1 MKSAQR
7 TAIVGERAIAILV
20 VLLPWARWGSE
31 RDATLPPRYT
41 PASMAMKKD
50 FFGDE
55 AHHWLMCTS
64 GSQSRH
70 DAAVVP
76 DQWNFMCSVPVS
88 HASASQSF
96 LISFFLFFLVEHS
109 FLICKEYTANCT
121 GFATIRQEATNLL
134 VPYCSPIILVF
145 LPQCMVSSSCIQLH
159 KYVLNLELFDV
170 RLLDLHI
177 MCWTSCTMHLVQKLS
192 FQLFS
197 RILSYTF
204 N

>member
-20 VLLPWARWGSE
+20 VLLP
-31 RDATLPPRYT
+31 
-41 PASMAMKKD
+41 ASMAVKKD

-96 LISFFLFFLVEHS
+96 LISFFFFEWNIHFSSVKSILQTALVLQQS
-109 FLICKEYTANCT
+109 V
-121 GFATIRQEATNLL
+121 RR
-134 VPYCSPIILVF
+134 
-145 LPQCMVSSSCIQLH
+145 PQI
-159 KYVLNLELFDV
+159 Y
-170 RLLDLHI
+170 
-177 MCWTSCTMHLVQKLS
+177 
-192 FQLFS
+192 
-197 RILSYTF
+197 
-204 N
+204 